1 MNRTAWGYAFVVL
14 AVLSWAGNAIVGRL
28 AAETDIPPIALN
40 FWRWVGAFLVLAPFA
55 IGTLRAQWRLLLAH
69 WRLVAAFGT
78 VSIAGFNALLYL
90 ALEDTT
96 VVQAT
101 LISAILPALVIAA
114 ARVFLG
120 QPITA
125 RQAAG
130 VLISFAGVAVIVA
143 RGDPE
148 VLLGLVLNRGDLWML
163 IAVCFWAA
171 QTLLLRFIPK
181 GMDLV
186 AFQLAAFVAG
196 LVVALPFY
204 LGETLGGRPM
214 PFTLTAVLLVGYT
227 AVAASAIGYTLW
239 NVGVL
244 RIGPKAAG
252 YFGNLYPVFGA
263 VLGIV
268 LLGEPLHGFHA
279 VGGAVVLAGIVLAT
293 LRPRAQLTASA
304 ERPTI

>member
-1 MNRTAWGYAFVVL
+1 MNATAWGYVFVVL
-14 AVLSWAGNAIVGRL
+14 AVLSWAGNAIIGRL
-28 AAETDIPPIALN
+28 APAEAIPPIALN
-40 FWRWVGAFLVLAPFA
+40 FWRWVGAFIVLAPFA

-69 WRLVAAFGT
+69 WRLVTAFGV

-90 ALEDTT
+90 ALEETT

-101 LISAILPALVIAA
+101 LISAMLPALVIVS

-120 QPITA
+120 QPIGA
-125 RQAAG
+125 RQVAG
-130 VLISFAGVAVIVA
+130 VLLSFVGVAVIVA
-143 RGDPE
+143 RGDPRM
-148 VLLGLVLNRGDLWML
+148 LLALVLNRGDLWML

-181 GMDLV
+181 GMDLL

-196 LVVALPFY
+196 LIVALPFY
-204 LGETLGGRPM
+204 VGETWSGRPM

-227 AVAASAIGYTLW
+227 SVVASVIGYTLW

-263 VLGIV
+263 MLGII
-268 LLGEPLHGFHA
+268 LLGEPLHGYHA
-279 VGGAVVLAGIVLAT
+279 VGGAVVLAGILLAT
-293 LRPRAQLTASA
+293 LRGKAKA
-304 ERPTI
+304 

>member
-1 MNRTAWGYAFVVL
+1 MTHLSWGYVFVVL

-28 AAETDIPPIALN
+28 APGEDVPPIALN
-40 FWRWVGAFLVLAPFA
+40 FWRWLGALVVLAPFA
-55 IGTLRAQWRLLLAH
+55 TGALRAQWRLLLAH
-69 WRLVAAFGT
+69 WKLVTAFGAT
-78 VSIAGFNALLYL
+78 SIAGFNTMLYL
-90 ALEDTT
+90 ALEHTT

-101 LISAILPALVIAA
+101 LISAILPALVIAS

-125 RQAAG
+125 RQVAG

-143 RGDPE
+143 RGDPQ
-148 VLLGLVLNRGDLWML
+148 VLFALVLNRGDLWML

-181 GMDLV
+181 GVDLV
-186 AFQLAAFVAG
+186 AFQIAAFVAG

-204 LGETLGGRPM
+204 IHETWSGRPM
-214 PFTLTAVLLVGYT
+214 PVTLTAALMVGYI

-239 NVGVL
+239 NIGVL

-263 VLGIV
+263 LLGIV

-279 VGGAVVLAGIVLAT
+279 VGGAVVLAGILLAT
-293 LRPRAQLTASA
+293 LRPAAPAKRGG
-304 ERPTI
+304 E

>member
-1 MNRTAWGYAFVVL
+1 MNATAWGYVFVVL
-14 AVLSWAGNAIVGRL
+14 AVLSWAGNAIIGRL
-28 AAETDIPPIALN
+28 APAEAIPPIALN
-40 FWRWVGAFLVLAPFA
+40 FWRWVGAFIVLAPFA

-69 WRLVAAFGT
+69 WRLVTAFGV

-90 ALEDTT
+90 ALEETT

-101 LISAILPALVIAA
+101 LISAMLPALVIVS

-120 QPITA
+120 QPIGA
-125 RQAAG
+125 RQVAG
-130 VLISFAGVAVIVA
+130 VLLSFVGVAVIVA
-143 RGDPE
+143 RGDPRM
-148 VLLGLVLNRGDLWML
+148 LLALVLNRGDLWML

-181 GMDLV
+181 GMDLL

-196 LVVALPFY
+196 LIVALPFY
-204 LGETLGGRPM
+204 VGETWSGRPM

-227 AVAASAIGYTLW
+227 SVVASVIGYTLW

-263 VLGIV
+263 MLGII
-268 LLGEPLHGFHA
+268 LLGEPLQGYHA
-279 VGGAVVLAGIVLAT
+279 VGGAVVLAGILLAT
-293 LRPRAQLTASA
+293 LRGKAKA
-304 ERPTI
+304 